1 MDSEKIDIRIF
12 KLLIFEAAR
21 NDFAALSEIAA
32 RKKLN
37 FDTVKQHADRLE
49 DLGILEYI
57 GNPAP
62 SEKRPDNYDL
72 LASIK
77 LKQSSETLQKITK
90 LLSNRELSRFMKTK
104 YHIDN
109 HNYFRTWVLN
119 SLNENKLIPL
129 PDAEYLDY
137 AIKNSPSSVRFFFM
151 DNNIGTLKSFYER
164 CISTKNEKV
173 KDRINIELL
182 KKYNVYVIWDNV
194 IFGKIQEDLQNRT
207 LLDPVNFFAGYLP
220 LAKITF
226 EKLLKMSDVEQKEV

>member
-129 PDAEYLDY
+129 PDAEYLDRL
-137 AIKNSPSSVRFFFM
+137 SSISQ
-151 DNNIGTLKSFYER
+151 NNI
-164 CISTKNEKV
+164 
-173 KDRINIELL
+173 
-182 KKYNVYVIWDNV
+182 
-194 IFGKIQEDLQNRT
+194 
-207 LLDPVNFFAGYLP
+207 
-220 LAKITF
+220 
-226 EKLLKMSDVEQKEV
+226 